1 MDFNLD
7 VRLKQL
13 ESLEHYINSSR
24 GKVTSVLNRLK
35 WNVQDLVKDNQ
46 LIKCSVDPHHRVHIN
61 SADEHIHKCS
71 LRKDGYMLDEDFLSE
86 PVHNPKSS
94 IFIDDHM
101 KIDVL
106 SNAHRASSNFKSGW
120 NGQDPDP
127 KTSNRLMCTFSS
139 DERLVL
145 YDYAIANT
153 EGPPKPPEFKTYEPP
168 KQTQNL
174 THEQLLA
181 LERDIKR
188 RRAKYKGVFTDH
200 KNYTEVLREIITGQ
214 MDLYKMRLESGE
226 ELKLVENDDGKEH
239 KTKRSSVS
247 RSSSK
252 TDDSYIKSNKDDN
265 GRIKEYDRHHRRDRS
280 DRKRSDKRSDR
291 SRRDKSRSRERRRE
305 NHNSKR

>member
-61 SADEHIHKCS
+61 SSDEHIHKCS
-71 LRKDGYMLDEDFLSE
+71 LRKEGYTLDEDFLSE